1 MNDRD
6 ALALH
11 RLANRLERYEI
22 DNGPM
27 GSNRP
32 FAEEARQLREIAD
45 RNHNSNTQS
54 ARDARADSDP
64 DWPQR

>member
-6 ALALH
+6 ALTLH
-11 RLANRLERYEI
+11 RLAARLEAYEI

-32 FAEEARQLREIAD
+32 FRDEAKQLRDIAD
-45 RNHNSNTQS
+45 RNSNTPPS
-54 ARDARADSDP
+54 TGDFRDA

>member
-1 MNDRD
+1 MTDSD

-11 RLANRLERYEI
+11 RLASRLERYEI

-32 FAEEARQLREIAD
+32 FVEEAKRLREIAD
-45 RNHNSNTQS
+45 RNHNSNTS
-54 ARDARADSDP
+54 PSSGDFRDA

>member
-1 MNDRD
+1 MTDSD

-11 RLANRLERYEI
+11 RLASRLERYEI

-32 FAEEARQLREIAD
+32 FVEEAKRLREIAD
-45 RNHNSNTQS
+45 RDHNSNS
-54 ARDARADSDP
+54 HNVRDARANSDP